1 MRMKTRLE
9 GNGKIHLNPLDGMK
23 YKNLTVPIT
32 ARLWKMP
39 HMLTVEEYSETTI
52 QERPLILSTV
62 SRKIKMH
69 ATTWHGVQIF
79 HT

>member
-9 GNGKIHLNPLDGMK
+9 SNGKIHLNPLDSIK

-32 ARLWKMP
+32 VRLWRMP

-62 SRKIKMH
+62 SRKCM
-69 ATTWHGVQIF
+69 
-79 HT
+79 